1 MTKYGI
7 DWSKVD
13 PAVEPRLAALAPK
26 VEVEA
31 TPEPEPEPVR
41 KTRAKRVPKVPVQ
54 EPEEDVDF

>member
-1 MTKYGI
+1 MSKYGI

-13 PAVEPRLAALAPK
+13 PEVEPRLAALAPK

-31 TPEPEPEPVR
+31 TPEPEPV

-54 EPEEDVDF
+54 EPAQDVDF